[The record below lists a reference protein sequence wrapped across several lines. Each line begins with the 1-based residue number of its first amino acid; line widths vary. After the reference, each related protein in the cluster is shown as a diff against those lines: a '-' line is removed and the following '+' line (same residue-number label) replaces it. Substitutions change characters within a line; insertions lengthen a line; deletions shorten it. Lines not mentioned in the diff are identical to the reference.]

1 MIRWLL
7 FIFKK
12 SIMKILSL
20 LTIAF
25 VFSLT
30 GYGQHSLE
38 KLWESDTAF
47 KVPESV
53 LYDGKNKVLYVANI
67 DGQPDGKDGKGSIG
81 KLGLDGKIIE
91 VEWVTGLNSPKG
103 MALVKNMLWV
113 SDLDRVVVIDID
125 KGEIVKQISIEGS
138 KFLNDVTADPS
149 GNIYVSDSRDK
160 KIYLIKKDV
169 PSLYMEGL
177 AGPNGLLYHQGKLLV
192 LDNGTMNEVKADK
205 TLHKIAEGM
214 AGGTD
219 GIEHVAKKEYL
230 VSCWSGTIYYVYP
243 DGKKE
248 ELLNTTENKIN
259 SADIGYDAK
268 NRIVYVPTFWKNN
281 VVAYLLK

>member
-1 MIRWLL
+1 
-7 FIFKK
+7 
-12 SIMKILSL
+12 MKNLSL
-20 LTIAF
+20 IATVLLCSF
-25 VFSLT
+25 VANA
-30 GYGQHSLE
+30 QHTLL
-38 KLWESDTAF
+38 KLWESDTTF

-53 LYDGKNKVLYVANI
+53 LYDEKNKVLYVANI

-81 KLGLDGKIIE
+81 KLRPDGKIIE
-91 VEWVTGLNSPKG
+91 VDWVKGLNAPKG

-113 SDLDRVVVIDID
+113 SDLDQVAVIDIT
-125 KGEIVKQISIEGS
+125 KGEIVKRIPIEGS
-138 KFLNDVTADPS
+138 KFLNDVTADPA

-177 AGPNGLLYHQGKLLV
+177 AGPNGLLHHQGRLLV

-205 TLHKIAEGM
+205 TLNKIAEGM

-219 GIEHVAKKEYL
+219 GIEHVTKKEYL

-243 DGKKE
+243 DGRKE
-248 ELLNTTENKIN
+248 ELLNTTADKIN

-268 NRIVYVPTFWKNN
+268 ARIVYVPTFWKNN